1 MSRAREAGTPG
12 IEIAPEMS
20 QNTAVEHLPARVPLI
35 CAAVLSAVSLA
46 IPSGADDPEQRLHAV
61 LQQADAGLAS
71 ISSDAE
77 ARELFSSRLLPM
89 LGFTHGTD
97 LARLLSGS
105 AQTGSAPTGSS
116 DPAVAATRLTTE
128 LAAWR
133 LARLLTRAWDIPDRG
148 RAVPSVSDAQKHW
161 LLADR
166 DMLRRAVSLSEA
178 LAALGE
184 RRDEAVGLD
193 PTYAARLD
201 RTVPQTGPDSW
212 ADLAEREGAEGVRHR
227 LRDAWDQAQGAAPVP
242 DERERQAAQYVA
254 TRVRP
259 VLAAQATAA
268 AIRAQS
274 LAAARSS
281 AAWMTLQAWNE
292 SAKSKKSAAR
302 LCGTWQW
309 VVHNHK
315 NHQEHKTTMRL
326 DPEASSG
333 EPRPAKIVVLGDV
346 VYLRWEFQGGFQ
358 EDSLLFTGGGQRL
371 EGTFVNSA
379 GAWGSISGKRVAGCS
394 G

>member
-1 MSRAREAGTPG
+1 VPASPG
-12 IEIAPEMS
+12 IEIAPELS
-20 QNTAVEHLPARVPLI
+20 HNTGVERLSARVRLI
-35 CAAVLSAVSLA
+35 CAVAVLSAAGLA
-46 IPSGADDPEQRLHAV
+46 IPSGADDPERILHAV

-71 ISSDAE
+71 ITSDAE

-89 LGFTHGTD
+89 LGLTHGKELT
-97 LARLLSGS
+97 RLLSGA
-105 AQTGSAPTGSS
+105 AQAGLAPTTSS
-116 DPAVAATRLTTE
+116 DPAAAATRLTTE

-133 LARLLTRAWDIPDRG
+133 LARLLTAAWDTPDR
-148 RAVPSVSDAQKHW
+148 RQAVPAVSATQRRW
-161 LLADR
+161 LLADH
-166 DMLRRAVSLSEA
+166 DVLRRALSLSET

-184 RRDEAVGLD
+184 RRDEAGSLD
-193 PTYAARLD
+193 PVYAGHLD

-212 ADLAEREGAEGVRHR
+212 ADLAEREGAEGVRLR
-227 LRDAWDQAQGAAPVP
+227 LRDAWDQTKGASPEP
-242 DERERQAAQYVA
+242 GERERQAAQYVA

-259 VLAAQATAA
+259 VLAAQALAA
-268 AIRAQS
+268 AIRAEG
-274 LAAARSS
+274 LAASRSS
-281 AAWMTLQAWNE
+281 TAWMTLQAWNE
-292 SAKSKKSAAR
+292 SVKSKKAAAR

-315 NHQEHKTTMRL
+315 NHQEHKTMMRL